1 MVVEEAQQIL
11 EIGLQFHIRA
21 FEFFGQSYHF
31 PCGFK
36 DRLVTLSLPEIDI
49 ESAIRKPTSHNPAHR
64 DSGSELLE
72 GLHGHIYDIEDN
84 CCSAGAADH
93 KSRWSAPPVVKRAI
107 IRAMLKV
114 AALLLAA
121 MTAHAAVKIEKTS
134 YKGWPN
140 CYRITNGEV
149 ELIVTGDIGPRI
161 MRYAFVGG
169 QNFFKEFPEGLG
181 KSGET
186 AWVARGG
193 HRIWAAPED
202 AVRTYAPDNGP
213 VHIEIKGDVLEAT
226 EPVEPLT
233 GLEKQIV
240 VKLSPQGTGV
250 EVLHR
255 IRNAGKQ
262 PLELAPWALT
272 MMAQGG
278 VGIHGF
284 PPRGKHPEVL
294 YPTNPLVMWAFSNL
308 SDHRWRFTRKYL
320 MLHQDP
326 KNPEPQKLGSFNKNT
341 WAAYALNS
349 GLFIK
354 RYDAQDSPRNYPDF
368 GCSFETFT
376 NADFLEMETLGPLQH
391 LKPGASL
398 QHVEH
403 WTLHKDVRL
412 RNFTDEELD
421 RLVLPLVGAR

>member
-1 MVVEEAQQIL
+1 ML
-11 EIGLQFHIRA
+11 RF
-21 FEFFGQSYHF
+21 
-31 PCGFK
+31 
-36 DRLVTLSLPEIDI
+36 
-49 ESAIRKPTSHNPAHR
+49 
-64 DSGSELLE
+64 
-72 GLHGHIYDIEDN
+72 
-84 CCSAGAADH
+84 AA
-93 KSRWSAPPVVKRAI
+93 S
-107 IRAMLKV
+107 
-114 AALLLAA
+114 LLLLTMSA
-121 MTAHAAVKIEKTS
+121 TAAVKIEKTN
-134 YKGWPN
+134 YKGWAN
-140 CYRITNGEV
+140 SYCITNGEV
-149 ELIVTGDIGPRI
+149 ELIVTSDIGPRI

-169 QNFFKEFPEGLG
+169 PNFFKEFAEGLG
-181 KSGET
+181 KSGEP

-193 HRIWAAPED
+193 HRVWAAPED

-213 VHIEIKGDVLEAT
+213 VHIEIRGDVLKAT

-240 VKLSPQGTGV
+240 VKLSPEGTGV

-255 IRNAGKQ
+255 IKNAGKQ
-262 PLELAPWALT
+262 SLDLAPWALT

-308 SDHRWRFTRKYL
+308 SDHRWRYTRKYL

-326 KNPEPQKLGSFNKNT
+326 ANAEPTKLGSFNKNT
-341 WAAYALNS
+341 WAAYALGG

-354 RYDAQDSPRNYPDF
+354 RYDAQDSPKNYPDF

-376 NADFLEMETLGPLQH
+376 GADFLELETLGPLQH

-398 QHVEH
+398 EHVEH
-403 WTLHKDVRL
+403 WTLHKNVHL
-412 RNFTDEELD
+412 RDFTDAELD
-421 RLVLPLVGAR
+421 RVVAPLVGAR

>member
-1 MVVEEAQQIL
+1 ML
-11 EIGLQFHIRA
+11 R
-21 FEFFGQSYHF
+21 
-31 PCGFK
+31 
-36 DRLVTLSLPEIDI
+36 
-49 ESAIRKPTSHNPAHR
+49 SAAS
-64 DSGSELLE
+64 
-72 GLHGHIYDIEDN
+72 
-84 CCSAGAADH
+84 
-93 KSRWSAPPVVKRAI
+93 
-107 IRAMLKV
+107 
-114 AALLLAA
+114 LLLLTMSA
-121 MTAHAAVKIEKTS
+121 TAAVKVEKTN

-140 CYRITNGEV
+140 CYRISNGEV

-169 QNFFKEFPEGLG
+169 QNIFKEFTADLG
-181 KSGET
+181 KSGEA

-202 AVRTYAPDNGP
+202 AVRTYAPDNAP
-213 VHIEIKGDVLEAT
+213 VRIEIKGDVLEAT

-240 VKLSPQGTGV
+240 VTLSQGSGV

-255 IRNAGKQ
+255 IKNAGKH
-262 PLELAPWALT
+262 PLDLAPWALT
-272 MMAQGG
+272 MMAPGG

-326 KNPEPQKLGSFNKNT
+326 AATEPTKLGSFNKNT
-341 WAAYALNS
+341 WSAYAL
-349 GLFIK
+349 GGELFIK
-354 RYDAQDSPRNYPDF
+354 RYDAEDSPKNYPDF

-376 NADFLEMETLGPLQH
+376 NADFLEMETLGPLQR

-403 WTLHKDVRL
+403 WTLHKNVKL

-421 RLVLPLVGAR
+421 RVVLPLVAAR

>member
-1 MVVEEAQQIL
+1 
-11 EIGLQFHIRA
+11 
-21 FEFFGQSYHF
+21 
-31 PCGFK
+31 
-36 DRLVTLSLPEIDI
+36 
-49 ESAIRKPTSHNPAHR
+49 
-64 DSGSELLE
+64 
-72 GLHGHIYDIEDN
+72 
-84 CCSAGAADH
+84 
-93 KSRWSAPPVVKRAI
+93 
-107 IRAMLKV
+107 MLKF
-114 AALLLAA
+114 AATLLLLTMSA
-121 MTAHAAVKIEKTS
+121 TAAVKIEKTAF
-134 YKGWPN
+134 KGWPN
-140 CYRITNGEV
+140 CYRIANGEV

-169 QNFFKEFPEGLG
+169 KNFFKEFTETLG
-181 KSGET
+181 KSGEP

-193 HRIWAAPED
+193 HRVWAAPED

-213 VHIEIKGDVLEAT
+213 VRIEIKGDVLEAT
-226 EPVEPLT
+226 EPAEPLT

-240 VKLSPQGTGV
+240 VKLSPQGTSV

-255 IRNAGKQ
+255 IKNAGSH
-262 PLELAPWALT
+262 PLDLAPWALT

-326 KNPEPQKLGSFNKNT
+326 NNAEPTKLGSFNKST
-341 WAAYALNS
+341 WAAYSLGN

-354 RYDAQDSPRNYPDF
+354 RYDAQDSPKDYPDF

-376 NADFLEMETLGPLQH
+376 NADFLELETLGPLQH
-391 LKPGASL
+391 LRPGASL

-403 WTLHKDVRL
+403 WTLHKNAHL
-412 RNFTDEELD
+412 REFTDDELD
-421 RLVLPLVGAR
+421 RVVLPLVAAR

>member
-1 MVVEEAQQIL
+1 ML
-11 EIGLQFHIRA
+11 RF
-21 FEFFGQSYHF
+21 
-31 PCGFK
+31 
-36 DRLVTLSLPEIDI
+36 
-49 ESAIRKPTSHNPAHR
+49 
-64 DSGSELLE
+64 
-72 GLHGHIYDIEDN
+72 
-84 CCSAGAADH
+84 AA
-93 KSRWSAPPVVKRAI
+93 S
-107 IRAMLKV
+107 
-114 AALLLAA
+114 LLLLTMSA
-121 MTAHAAVKIEKTS
+121 TAAVKIEKTN
-134 YKGWPN
+134 YKGWAN
-140 CYRITNGEV
+140 SYCITNGEV
-149 ELIVTGDIGPRI
+149 ELIVTSDIGPRI

-169 QNFFKEFPEGLG
+169 PNFFKEFAEGLG
-181 KSGET
+181 KSGEP

-193 HRIWAAPED
+193 HRVWAAPED

-213 VHIEIKGDVLEAT
+213 VHIEIRGDVLKAT

-240 VKLSPQGTGV
+240 VKLSPEGTGV

-255 IRNAGKQ
+255 IKNAGKHS
-262 PLELAPWALT
+262 LDLAPWALT

-308 SDHRWRFTRKYL
+308 SDHRWRYTRKYL

-326 KNPEPQKLGSFNKNT
+326 TDAEPTKLGSFNKNT
-341 WAAYALNS
+341 WAAYALGG

-354 RYDAQDSPRNYPDF
+354 RYDAQDSPKNYPDF

-376 NADFLEMETLGPLQH
+376 GADFLELETLGPLQH

-398 QHVEH
+398 EHVEH
-403 WTLHKDVRL
+403 WTLHKNVHL
-412 RNFTDEELD
+412 RDFTDAELD
-421 RLVLPLVGAR
+421 RVVAPLVGAR